1 MISSRFETLNG
12 ARQRRQKAENAP
24 KGSERANSRSAQST
38 VGPPFLLP
46 LRLHSSGRKEGSGE
60 TRRFV
65 FIKCST
71 TSSSSALKISQLVV
85 TGRVGAG
92 GKALARFAYHRIV
105 HVTPNSIFNTL
116 PESAMDGRTKTG
128 EEGGAPR
135 RSSEP
140 SPCRS
145 ATLFGA
151 KFANCVKRTEPHS
164 LPPSA
169 CLSLSLS
176 PFDARQFARDR
187 RETRRWRKEK
197 RSKRAGKKEC
207 VAVPTIHDLCFRSF
221 SPLAPHSLFFSPV
234 AALPNFDFDLT
245 APSFSLPPSICVDPR
260 PRDFLRG

>member
-71 TSSSSALKISQLVV
+71 TSSVPSSFPSSALKISQLVV

-128 EEGGAPR
+128 RKGEHP
-135 RSSEP
+135 
-140 SPCRS
+140 
-145 ATLFGA
+145 
-151 KFANCVKRTEPHS
+151 V
-164 LPPSA
+164 
-169 CLSLSLS
+169 
-176 PFDARQFARDR
+176 ARLNRHR
-187 RETRRWRKEK
+187 VE
-197 RSKRAGKKEC
+197 
-207 VAVPTIHDLCFRSF
+207 
-221 SPLAPHSLFFSPV
+221 APHFLGPSSPI
-234 AALPNFDFDLT
+234 A
-245 APSFSLPPSICVDPR
+245 
-260 PRDFLRG
+260 

>member
-46 LRLHSSGRKEGSGE
+46 LRLHSSGRREGSGE

-164 LPPSA
+164 PL
-169 CLSLSLS
+169 LSTPGNLLET
-176 PFDARQFARDR
+176 DADGAVEE
-187 RETRRWRKEK
+187 REAE
-197 RSKRAGKKEC
+197 RAGKKEC

-234 AALPNFDFDLT
+234 AAVAALPNFDFDLT
-245 APSFSLPPSICVDPR
+245 APSSPFSLAPSIPPSICVDPR